1 MAEIK
6 YHYAYD
12 ENGQLVSIN
21 DYTKHDIGDRLVYR
35 KGCMELLKL
44 LPRFCVTILTL
55 CPVLRHFYFISFA
68 KNPSMVPFSDEKLMP
83 MAMSLRLSAAYG
95 LA

>member
-6 YHYAYD
+6 YQYAYD

-44 LPRFCVTILTL
+44 LPVSSTLTAI
-55 CPVLRHFYFISFA
+55 YG
-68 KNPSMVPFSDEKLMP
+68 
-83 MAMSLRLSAAYG
+83 RLE
-95 LA
+95 

>member
-44 LPRFCVTILTL
+44 LPRFCVTISDPLS
-55 CPVLRHFYFISFA
+55 R
-68 KNPSMVPFSDEKLMP
+68 VPAFLFH
-83 MAMSLRLSAAYG
+83 LFC
-95 LA
+95 